1 MKGLPCIIWVDPG
14 YHHKCPYKKEEIE
27 DLIETY
33 RADSDA
39 KSEAETGMM

>member
-1 MKGLPCIIWVDPG
+1 MKGLPCIIWVGPG

-33 RADSDA
+33 RADGDA
-39 KSEAETGMM
+39 KSEAEAGMM